1 MCAANGGQAHGPLA
15 PRYAWIAIIPPPALT
30 ARTLPCRRGGR
41 ARPGIDRA
49 TGLNSSDA
57 NVYRHIP
64 SGSARRVLH
73 AAPRACAVH
82 SAIHVRCSPATC
94 STARCLLAISL
105 FVESPSG
112 SSSGRSAGV
121 PARGATTRNPHKAR
135 HAAACRTRTP
145 RRDPGRSWCPRTTGS
160 HRGRRRRR
168 PAGRSGSPDGARPHF
183 DRDAAKQRIDCRPRE
198 VLLGTAHEA
207 QHRAFDDQ
215 MAIRRG
221 HVDFAWQVGLAVPC
235 MYCMKQ
241 PAELS
246 SDGRKL
252 SCAPTCRTI
261 AIVACKSLGSRET
274 RVRSV
279 STPPDDVPI
288 AMKSR

>member
-1 MCAANGGQAHGPLA
+1 MRHRGP
-15 PRYAWIAIIPPPALT
+15 
-30 ARTLPCRRGGR
+30 
-41 ARPGIDRA
+41 
-49 TGLNSSDA
+49 
-57 NVYRHIP
+57 
-64 SGSARRVLH
+64 
-73 AAPRACAVH
+73 CAVH

-145 RRDPGRSWCPRTTGS
+145 RRDPGRSWCPARLD
-160 HRGRRRRR
+160 RIE
-168 PAGRSGSPDGARPHF
+168 AGGAVVQQAGQDHPDGARPHF

-235 MYCMKQ
+235 MYCMKRARRTQ
-241 PAELS
+241 QRRQETVMRPDVQDDRDRGLQVARKPRNEGAKRIDATRRRTDCDEVPMSQCASDIPAVS
-246 SDGRKL
+246 SVDPHRPHIL
-252 SCAPTCRTI
+252 HFF
-261 AIVACKSLGSRET
+261 
-274 RVRSV
+274 
-279 STPPDDVPI
+279 
-288 AMKSR
+288 